1 MFGFNAASGSAVLT
15 ALNRSLAIIEFDQK
29 GTILTANE
37 NFCNALGYSLSE
49 IKGQHHS
56 MFVDPDYVRSPD
68 YKAFWAKLNRGEF
81 DAREYKRI
89 GKGGRDVWIQASY
102 NPVINSKGT
111 VLKIVK
117 VATDITAEKLKNAE
131 FEGKINAI
139 SRVQGI
145 IEFTPGGEVITAN
158 ENFLNLLG
166 YRLDEIKGQHHRLF
180 VEPSYAQSSDYQ
192 EFWRKLNAGEYVA
205 AEFKR
210 IGKGRK
216 EVSIQASYNP
226 IFDLN
231 NKVMKITKFAT
242 DITERVRAVN
252 EIGAGLER
260 LANNNL
266 EIRIEKAFIPAF
278 EKLRSDFNLALE
290 KMQSTLLQITD
301 STNAIH
307 SGTRGD
313 IDGGRRSVAAHR
325 AAGGQSRRDRG
336 GARGNHLY
344 RQEIRRR
351 RDPRPR
357 GRRRRRRGRQE
368 ERAGGAPGGRG
379 DGRHRKIGAADQP
392 DHRRHRRNRLP
403 DQPSRAE
410 RRGRGGAGGRCRPR
424 LCGRRLGSPRARPA
438 LGGSGQGDQGP
449 DHGLD
454 AQVEQ
459 GVKLVGETGK
469 SLERIMGQV
478 SEINASSAI
487 LPPAPRSRPPG
498 SAKSTPRSTRW
509 IR

>member
-29 GTILTANE
+29 GAILTANE

-68 YKAFWAKLNRGEF
+68 YKAFPAKLDRGEF

-89 GKGGRDVWIQASY
+89 GKGGREGTIQASY

-158 ENFLNLLG
+158 ENFLKSLG
-166 YRLDEIKGQHHRLF
+166 DRLDEIKGQHHRLF

-216 EVSIQASYNP
+216 EVWIQASYNP

-266 EIRIEKAFIPAF
+266 GIRIEKAFIPAF
-278 EKLRSDFNLALE
+278 EKLRSDLYGA
-290 KMQSTLLQITD
+290 
-301 STNAIH
+301 H
-307 SGTRGD
+307 S
-313 IDGGRRSVAAHR
+313 
-325 AAGGQSRRDRG
+325 
-336 GARGNHLY
+336 
-344 RQEIRRR
+344 
-351 RDPRPR
+351 
-357 GRRRRRRGRQE
+357 
-368 ERAGGAPGGRG
+368 
-379 DGRHRKIGAADQP
+379 
-392 DHRRHRRNRLP
+392 
-403 DQPSRAE
+403 
-410 RRGRGGAGGRCRPR
+410 
-424 LCGRRLGSPRARPA
+424 
-438 LGGSGQGDQGP
+438 
-449 DHGLD
+449 
-454 AQVEQ
+454 
-459 GVKLVGETGK
+459 VK
-469 SLERIMGQV
+469 
-478 SEINASSAI
+478 
-487 LPPAPRSRPPG
+487 
-498 SAKSTPRSTRW
+498 
-509 IR
+509 

>member
-1 MFGFNAASGSAVLT
+1 VLT

-68 YKAFWAKLNRGEF
+68 KAFWAKLNRGEF

-89 GKGGRDVWIQASY
+89 GKGGREVWIQASY

-117 VATDITAEKLKNAE
+117 GATDITAEKLKNAE

-145 IEFTPGGEVITAN
+145 IEFTPGSEVITAN

-192 EFWRKLNAGEYVA
+192 EFWRKLNAGEYIA

-216 EVSIQASYNP
+216 EVWIQASYNP

-231 NKVMKITKFAT
+231 NKVMKMTKFAT

-260 LANNNL
+260 WLTTT
-266 EIRIEKAFIPAF
+266 
-278 EKLRSDFNLALE
+278 LRSGSRKPSFQLSKNFART
-290 KMQSTLLQITD
+290 STWLLRKCSPLCCRSPTARMR
-301 STNAIH
+301 ST
-307 SGTRGD
+307 RE
-313 IDGGRRSVAAHR
+313 RRR
-325 AAGGQSRRDRG
+325 YRRRPTISRRTEQQ
-336 GARGNHLY
+336 AASL
-344 RQEIRRR
+344 
-351 RDPRPR
+351 
-357 GRRRRRRGRQE
+357 E
-368 ERAGGAPGGRG
+368 ETAAAL
-379 DGRHRKIGAADQP
+379 KADQP
-392 DHRRHRRNRLP
+392 DHWCYRRNRFS
-403 DQPSRAE
+403 DESARFE
-410 RRGRGGAGGRCRPR
+410 RRGRSGAGWRCGPR
-424 LCGRRLGSPRARPA
+424 FCSRRFGSPSAGSA
-438 LGGSGQGDQGP
+438 LGGSGEGDQGA
-449 DHGLD
+449 DFGVID
-454 AQVEQ
+454 AGRERGQA
-459 GVKLVGETGK
+459 GE
-469 SLERIMGQV
+469 
-478 SEINASSAI
+478 
-487 LPPAPRSRPPG
+487 
-498 SAKSTPRSTRW
+498 
-509 IR
+509 

>member
-1 MFGFNAASGSAVLT
+1 
-15 ALNRSLAIIEFDQK
+15 
-29 GTILTANE
+29 
-37 NFCNALGYSLSE
+37 
-49 IKGQHHS
+49 
-56 MFVDPDYVRSPD
+56 
-68 YKAFWAKLNRGEF
+68 
-81 DAREYKRI
+81 
-89 GKGGRDVWIQASY
+89 
-102 NPVINSKGT
+102 
-111 VLKIVK
+111 

-180 VEPSYAQSSDYQ
+180 VEPSYAQSSEYQ
-192 EFWRKLNAGEYVA
+192 EFWRKLNAGEYIA

-216 EVSIQASYNP
+216 EVWIQASYNP

-307 SGTRGD
+307 SGTQEISSAAD
-313 IDGGRRSVAAHR
+313 DLSRRTEPQAASLEETAAALNEITTTAKKASEGATHAREVVAAADEDAKKSAVVVRQAVEAIDTIAKSSQQISQIIGVIDEIAFQTNLLALNAGVEAAR
-325 AAGGQSRRDRG
+325 AGDGPWFCSRRF
-336 GARGNHLY
+336 
-344 RQEIRRR
+344 
-351 RDPRPR
+351 
-357 GRRRRRRGRQE
+357 
-368 ERAGGAPGGRG
+368 
-379 DGRHRKIGAADQP
+379 
-392 DHRRHRRNRLP
+392 
-403 DQPSRAE
+403 
-410 RRGRGGAGGRCRPR
+410 
-424 LCGRRLGSPRARPA
+424 GSPSAGSA
-438 LGGSGQGDQGP
+438 FGGSGEGDQGA
-449 DHGLD
+449 DFGVID
-454 AQVEQ
+454 AGRERGQA
-459 GVKLVGETGK
+459 GE
-469 SLERIMGQV
+469 
-478 SEINASSAI
+478 
-487 LPPAPRSRPPG
+487 
-498 SAKSTPRSTRW
+498 
-509 IR
+509 

>member
-37 NFCNALGYSLSE
+37 NFCNAMSYSLSE

-89 GKGGRDVWIQASY
+89 GKGGREVWIQASY

-180 VEPSYAQSSDYQ
+180 VEPSYAQSSEYQ
-192 EFWRKLNAGEYVA
+192 EFWRKLNAGEYIA

-216 EVSIQASYNP
+216 EVWIQASYNP

-290 KMQSTLLQITD
+290 KMQSTLLQIARMR
-301 STNAIH
+301 ST
-307 SGTRGD
+307 R
-313 IDGGRRSVAAHR
+313 
-325 AAGGQSRRDRG
+325 
-336 GARGNHLY
+336 
-344 RQEIRRR
+344 ERRR
-351 RDPRPR
+351 YRRQPTICRAGPSSRQQVSKRQLPRSTKSPRPR
-357 GRRRRRRGRQE
+357 
-368 ERAGGAPGGRG
+368 
-379 DGRHRKIGAADQP
+379 RKPPKARPTPAKWSL
-392 DHRRHRRNRLP
+392 LP
-403 DQPSRAE
+403 TRM
-410 RRGRGGAGGRCRPR
+410 PR
-424 LCGRRLGSPRARPA
+424 RARWWCVRPWRQSTPSQNRRSRSA
-438 LGGSGQGDQGP
+438 RS
-449 DHGLD
+449 
-454 AQVEQ
+454 
-459 GVKLVGETGK
+459 LVLSTK
-469 SLERIMGQV
+469 SLFRRIC
-478 SEINASSAI
+478 S
-487 LPPAPRSRPPG
+487 L
-498 SAKSTPRSTRW
+498 
-509 IR
+509 